1 MFSDI
6 KILIDNPDF
15 QKKLVIAFDT
25 KGLLNSFKNDI
36 IPAPKKNMSANK
48 AEVKKD
54 KKDIPEAVKTFK
66 EEFTKARHLANKDKE
81 FRNEADAIATKL
93 AEDPNLKTTEVG
105 THKDVVA
112 YSNKK
117 M

>member
-1 MFSDI
+1 MFDDI
-6 KILIDNPDF
+6 KTLIDIPDF
-15 QKKLVIAFDT
+15 QKKLMTAFDT

-48 AEVKKD
+48 ADVKKD

-66 EEFTKARHLANKDKE
+66 EEFAKARHLANKDKE

-93 AEDPNLKTTEVG
+93 AEDPNLKTNKVG
-105 THKDVVA
+105 TLKDIVA
-112 YSNKK
+112 YCNQK